1 MKTGKTA
8 IVKNGFTQPSNVS
21 LIIMMGVMIHAVS
34 SPIPI
39 LQSLF
44 IFDLKTSE
52 MAAPE
57 VAMLPFLSSS
67 PMNKGRATKA
77 DKGKTVAE
85 RIQWMSRTSDVL
97 GSFTETTS
105 DSSITLIRR
114 KIQERCGSTQELMS
128 TIRRLKSGE
137 SGHVTPNEFRLTLIK
152 FGISIPQNLV
162 DSTFKLFDS
171 DGSGTIDFDEF
182 AMWIMNSE
190 FRPVAKSKSVVKV
203 TPQQKLQA
211 ALARSMQAHPE
222 VFASMKKNINFM
234 ELVSDTSRKNM
245 ELTERDCR
253 EIFRHLDPTETG
265 VLQTAKLKRFALQ
278 GLTDT
283 PPVSARAYVKP
294 DIKESVYN
302 VVGNSTNLLANCFSF
317 VQPGAKMDF
326 EEFRRCLLSNGVG
339 IVTKDVQ
346 DLFFSLGGKSG
357 FADIDLLFRV
367 INYKPPH
374 LTAMGSQGKTDQP
387 NFIAASR
394 SERKV
399 REAVRKCHAQLR
411 HTFELVDHSKD
422 GHVTPD
428 LMRKILNGLALQ
440 LNFQD
445 FRLVM
450 QNIPTNSAGN
460 YDYHVFLKHFD
471 PIKAP
476 HELSLTRK
484 NVPGLASYSE
494 TGYSGMQHSQ
504 SLPGSRGHSG
514 GDFSNSLGDSA
525 STSAL
530 GASRT
535 SSATADKVNAEL
547 KRMWQGAVKA
557 CKARDATRTGFVPR
571 EVFVEALS
579 QHLSQTLDSAA
590 VEELANSYGIGDDV
604 DYHSCFRATLNNVMG
619 AAGSSST
626 SKSKFEL
633 AVTSKSRDLRPN
645 HPWDFEYQKTVNKK
659 EEGDPYWKR
668 ACTIP
673 RERGLG
679 SSRLASSAMNNSTE
693 ASTCDPKILAAAK
706 KAVGNP
712 QFKRFANELK
722 RASLTSHKE
731 CVSVK
736 NFLAILKMFDIELE
750 QREVGSILR
759 VFRTRG
765 MADTVTFA
773 DFLAVCDTM

>member
-1 MKTGKTA
+1 M
-8 IVKNGFTQPSNVS
+8 S
-21 LIIMMGVMIHAVS
+21 
-34 SPIPI
+34 
-39 LQSLF
+39 
-44 IFDLKTSE
+44 
-52 MAAPE
+52 APE

-190 FRPVAKSKSVVKV
+190 FRPVAKSSAKVKV
-203 TPQQKLQA
+203 TPQQKVQA
-211 ALARSMQAHPE
+211 ALARSMKAHPE

-245 ELTERDCR
+245 EMTERDCR
-253 EIFRHLDPTETG
+253 EVFRYLDPNETG
-265 VLQTAKLKRFALQ
+265 VIQTIKLKRFATQ

-283 PPVSARAYVKP
+283 PPPSARPFVKP
-294 DIKESVYN
+294 DIKESVQK

-317 VQPGAKMDF
+317 VQPGTKMDF

-339 IVTKDVQ
+339 IIIKDVQ
-346 DLFFSLGGKSG
+346 DLFYSLGGKSG
-357 FADIDLLFRV
+357 FADIDQLFRA
-367 INYKPPH
+367 INYKPPQ
-374 LTAMGSQGKTDQP
+374 LSAMDVSAKLEQP
-387 NFIAASR
+387 NFFAASR

-399 REAVRKCHAQLR
+399 REAVRKCHGQLKN
-411 HTFELVDHSKD
+411 TFELVDHNKS

-450 QNIPTNSAGN
+450 QNIPTDSAGN
-460 YDYHVFLKHFD
+460 YDYNVFLNHFD
-471 PIKAP
+471 PHKAP
-476 HELSLTRK
+476 HELSKTRK
-484 NVPGLASYSE
+484 NVEGLASYSE
-494 TGYSGMQHSQ
+494 TGFAGMQHSQ
-504 SLPGSRGHSG
+504 SLPSSRGNNTMDLSSSG
-514 GDFSNSLGDSA
+514 GMGGNNMNA
-525 STSAL
+525 SGSM
-530 GASRT
+530 
-535 SSATADKVNAEL
+535 SSTMDKVNAEL

-557 CKARDATRTGFVPR
+557 CKANDATRTGFVPR
-571 EVFVEALS
+571 HVFLNALND
-579 QHLSQTLDSAA
+579 HLSRTLDSAA
-590 VEELANSYGIGDDV
+590 MEELANSYGIGDDV
-604 DYHSCFRATLNNVMG
+604 DYHSCFRTALNNVMG
-619 AAGSSST
+619 TSSTST
-626 SKSKFEL
+626 SKSKFAL
-633 AVTSKSRDLRPN
+633 AATSKSRNLGPN
-645 HPWDFEYQKTVNKK
+645 HPWDFEYQKNPANKK

-673 RERGLG
+673 REKNG
-679 SSRLASSAMNNSTE
+679 ATKKNSALMNN
-693 ASTCDPKILAAAK
+693 AIDAANCDPKILAAAK
-706 KAVGNP
+706 KAVANP

-722 RASLTSHKE
+722 RASLTNHKG
-731 CVSVK
+731 CVSVN
-736 NFLAILKMFDIELE
+736 NFLAIVKMFNIDFE
-750 QREVGSILR
+750 QREMGTILR
-759 VFRTRG
+759 VYRTRG
-765 MADTVTFA
+765 LADTVTFA
-773 DFLAVCDTM
+773 DFIAVCNSVQ